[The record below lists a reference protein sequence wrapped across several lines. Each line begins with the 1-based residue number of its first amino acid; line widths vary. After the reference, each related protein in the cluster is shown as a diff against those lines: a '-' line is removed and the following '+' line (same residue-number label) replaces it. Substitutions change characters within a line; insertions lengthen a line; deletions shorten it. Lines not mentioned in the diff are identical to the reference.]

1 MPYVKAPMPVPDIDP
16 DVDIG
21 AAPVSA
27 EDGKDP
33 YPPDVPV
40 DQDRPDEGGEG

>member
-1 MPYVKAPMPVPDIDP
+1 MSQRQEEMSVPGVDP
-16 DVDIG
+16 DEEIG
-21 AAPVSA
+21 AAPVSP

-40 DQDRPDEGGEG
+40 YQDRPDDGGEV